1 MIRSS
6 SERPEMCRGSHP
18 PRTCAAGEI
27 QGRAPSFA
35 RQSHRGRRRGCSPS
49 PEPPTVTRPFG
60 ATDRWF
66 GAGPPREC
74 SMRNDPSAASNGY
87 KHLSSSSTPSAERL
101 ILYVPT
107 PLCTYTFMCLHL
119 YVPTPLCTDTPTRS
133 PPRDHSL
140 HQHGNVQSRKRA
152 RSASSPARK
161 RSACAV
167 AHVLPCRCDP
177 KDHSARAAQSQ
188 RRDHA
193 QARPG

>member
-1 MIRSS
+1 MFTVARTTTRNATLWRDGQMVRRWTGAGMLNAQRSF
-6 SERPEMCRGSHP
+6 RRIKRLQTFVQIVDALRRGSP
-18 PRTCAAGEI
+18 PKSTRIGH
-27 QGRAPSFA
+27 A
-35 RQSHRGRRRGCSPS
+35 R
-49 PEPPTVTRPFG
+49 PT
-60 ATDRWF
+60 
-66 GAGPPREC
+66 E
-74 SMRNDPSAASNGY
+74 S
-87 KHLSSSSTPSAERL
+87 KRL

-107 PLCTYTFMCLHL
+107 PLCIYTFMYLHL
-119 YVPTPLCTDTPTRS
+119 YAPTPLCTYTPAGS

-161 RSACAV
+161 RSACAL

-188 RRDHA
+188 PRDHA